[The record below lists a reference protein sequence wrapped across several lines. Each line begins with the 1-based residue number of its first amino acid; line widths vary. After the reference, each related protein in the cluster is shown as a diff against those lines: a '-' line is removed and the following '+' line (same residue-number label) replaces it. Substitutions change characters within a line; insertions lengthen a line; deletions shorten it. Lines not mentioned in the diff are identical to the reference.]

1 MTKVIVTGATGF
13 LGSRLAKKL
22 KSLRYN
28 VIGLGRNQ
36 QKGNKLAEL
45 GIEFISVDLSDKE
58 KLYKIFQNVDY
69 VFHCAAKSSVW
80 GDYKT
85 FYRANVEGT
94 KNIAELCLKNDVKR
108 LIYVSSPSIYFDFK
122 DKLNIKETEP
132 PTKHPANNYIKTK
145 IIAENVVDNAFK
157 DGLDVITI
165 RPRGI
170 FGSGDSAILPRLSK
184 ANREKFIPKTRKDDI
199 LIDITHVENVVEA
212 MILAMKADKKYSGK
226 KYNITND
233 ENIYL
238 YKTLENT
245 INQVGEKFNSKY
257 IPYKLMFIVI
267 SIMEFLYKFIPNK
280 EPVFTRYSLGLL
292 SFNQTLD
299 ISKAKND
306 LGYEPIIS
314 IEEGLKECLNGRI

>member
-13 LGSRLAKKL
+13 LGFNLVKRLNKMGFAI
-22 KSLRYN
+22 
-28 VIGLGRNQ
+28 IGLGRNIE
-36 QKGNKLAEL
+36 KGNKINEL
-45 GIEFISVDLSDKE
+45 GVKFISVDLSEKE
-58 KLYKIFQNVDY
+58 KLNTIFQNVDY

-80 GDYKT
+80 GDYKS
-85 FYRANVEGT
+85 FYKANVEGT
-94 KNIAELCLKNDVKR
+94 KNIADLCLKHNIKR

-122 DKLNIKETEP
+122 DKLNIKETEL

-145 IIAENVVDNAFK
+145 IIAENVIDNAFK

-170 FGSGDSAILPRLSK
+170 FGSEDSAILPRLLK
-184 ANREKFIPKTRKDDI
+184 ANREKFIPKTRKKDI
-199 LIDITHVENVVEA
+199 LTEITHVENVVES
-212 MILAMKADKKYSGK
+212 MILAMQADKKYSGE

-238 YKTLENT
+238 YKTLENA
-245 INQVGEKFNSKY
+245 INKVGEKFNLKY
-257 IPYKLMFIVI
+257 IPYKLMFILI

-299 ISKAKND
+299 ISKAKKD

-314 IEEGLKECLNGRI
+314 IEDGLKECLNG